1 MEYLIGGDI
10 KSLLGVYG
18 FFDEDMA
25 MLYAAEVTLAL
36 EYLNS
41 RGIVHRYIHV
51 QSNLYSTVAF
61 RDKGKLTA

>member
-1 MEYLIGGDI
+1 LIGGDI

-51 QSNLYSTVAF
+51 QSNLLSNLSAISW
-61 RDKGKLTA
+61 